1 MMLLAFSLALATSFR
16 PEIVTHNGIRGDWF
30 TPAQSSAI
38 VRKFEE
44 QKKLIELQ
52 DRRAVALHNA
62 VNTATRT
69 IAMQD
74 IVIERIE
81 LLSDTRSDIIR
92 EQQAE
97 LKRADSIWRHPVLW
111 ALAGALLG
119 VIVGKL

>member
-1 MMLLAFSLALATSFR
+1 MTPLIFSLLITSFR
-16 PEIVTHNGIRGDWF
+16 PEIVEHRGIRGDWF

-52 DRRAVALHNA
+52 DRRAAALKHTVA
-62 VNTATRT
+62 TATRT
-69 IAMQD
+69 VALQD
-74 IVIERIE
+74 VVIERIE

-97 LKRADSIWRHPVLW
+97 LKRADSIWRHPLLW
-111 ALAGALLG
+111 ALAGALVG